1 MGQVYQYL
9 LTIAFQHRYF
19 SDGQF
24 RSLQVSC
31 DQESI
36 LRLRN
41 LGIILKSF
49 SGGVHLLASDPGLL
63 KGENHKTPIRLLLDW
78 KDSYFINYT
87 ELGSYRPADT
97 LLYFNNLGVVS
108 PAEGAAGRLHKEDYV
123 GAHQVVSL
131 SFGKIAPITFSPDKK
146 YRFKDIFGNALPEGN
161 IMPSP
166 NHPESFVIQNGTQG
180 LILVF
185 ADGKEVERF
194 YYYPKSV
201 WKKPLGL
208 IEIYAGAL
216 FEQFTQNG
224 QLEYRVNFDSKR
236 TIWKYFLLDPV
247 FRAFDHLSIIDQTK
261 QQVFNPPE
269 KERVQDAEALVFTS
283 KDKIALA
290 DFSED
295 RFQLVDQFDPEL
307 KKGKVILKSLPRAS
321 PEQLYRGD
329 ASSEESM
336 NSHIYI

>member
-9 LTIAFQHRYF
+9 LTIVFQHRYF

-63 KGENHKTPIRLLLDW
+63 KGENHKTPIRLFLNC

-87 ELGSYRPADT
+87 ELVPYRPADT
-97 LLYFNNLGVVS
+97 LLYFNDLEVVS
-108 PAEGAAGRLHKEDYV
+108 SAESTGGRLHKEDYV
-123 GAHQVVSL
+123 GARQVVSL

-146 YRFKDIFGNALPEGN
+146 YRFKDVLGNPIPDGN
-161 IMPSP
+161 IRQSP
-166 NHPESFVIQNGTQG
+166 HHPENFLVQNGTQG

-185 ADGKEVERF
+185 ADGKEEERW
-194 YYYPKSV
+194 YYYPQSV

-216 FEQFTQNG
+216 FERFSKNG
-224 QLEYRVNFDSKR
+224 PQEYRVNFDSKR
-236 TIWKYFLLDPV
+236 TIWKYFLLDSV
-247 FRAFDHLSIIDQTK
+247 LRDFNHLSIIDQNK
-261 QQVFNPPE
+261 QQVFNPPQ
-269 KERVQDAEALVFTS
+269 KEQVQDAEALVFTS

-307 KKGKVILKSLPRAS
+307 KKGKVILKTLPRAS